1 MSATTYATNSRAP
14 IRHSRASEFGVTR
27 PVRPACFHGPDSPG
41 DQYSAYVVGCAD
53 PRPELRSCLR
63 VQAAGNGRHASRVEL
78 ALSSHDMS
86 TRPWLTCMMVK
97 GEHDLERREAEVAA
111 REAALAERMEAS
123 DAILGAASE
132 RDASGDARD
141 AAAEKRE
148 KETDLSHLLD
158 TEPNPVY
165 GDDWPQR
172 RHAQLDRQH
181 AKSDREASQDDRIA
195 LTAGDAEH
203 RGDET

>member
-1 MSATTYATNSRAP
+1 MAAAASARNDLFAVVSGGVRANSSYVMSL
-14 IRHSRASEFGVTR
+14 FVW
-27 PVRPACFHGPDSPG
+27 
-41 DQYSAYVVGCAD
+41 GC
-53 PRPELRSCLR
+53 
-63 VQAAGNGRHASRVEL
+63 H
-78 ALSSHDMS
+78 LSSHDMG
-86 TRPWLTCMMVK
+86 TRPWLTCVMVK

-172 RHAQLDRQH
+172 RNAQLDRQH